1 MFINIKIITGPY
13 TRIYNGTLLV
23 QALEER
29 LIQKHADEL
38 RAEFTANRTL
48 IDLTKAEAEKALALA
63 LETQAAKLLSE
74 KRKSVTRV
82 SY

>member
-1 MFINIKIITGPY
+1 MFINIKIITG
-13 TRIYNGTLLV
+13 IYNGTLLV